1 MRRVILIS
9 FILSI
14 GLARPA
20 IGQAQSPADPATA
33 AVPAG
38 DQTKPATPSTDQG
51 KPVTAPPTAT
61 PQTPA
66 APTVEVPHSLFD
78 QTWHQ
83 FQFGGRLTSIDG
95 DPARFQR
102 YQDVRDGVLF
112 TDARYANEAPEG
124 DWQFR
129 AAADNVGYRDQ
140 RYFADYER
148 TGRFRV
154 AGHWDE
160 IPQFY
165 SVDTA
170 TPYTH
175 TADNLVLD
183 DATQQAAQNGGGLN
197 VWLPKAPQ
205 FDLRER
211 RDIGSVNFLATPTPQ
226 LDVTASYTMNR
237 HVGELPWGASFGFG
251 NDVEVPLPYDS
262 RANDVTIGA
271 QWNNT
276 HNMLSV
282 AYNGSWFDNLDTPL
296 IWDSPLRL
304 TDTTSAPGRGRM
316 SLWPSNS
323 AQTVSVGGFTKF
335 AHRTQ
340 LTGFIS
346 FGTWKNDETLQPFT
360 INPTLTQLPLPRTTA
375 DAEAGVVSTNLN
387 LVSRPQMDWRF
398 SARFRN
404 YDYTNDTP
412 HFSIT
417 QFINYDTS
425 VTTSPT
431 GGPELYA
438 HSRTNFDAD
447 ATWTGLQPVALTVG
461 YSRNNTG
468 HDFRIFENTGENV
481 FRLTA
486 DAVGS
491 QFVTFRAQYEYGDR
505 NGSDLDEELLVQI
518 GEQPAMRHYDVANRT
533 RNRFTGQVD
542 VSPNELLTLSASAG
556 FGKDNFPDSYFGL
569 EETTFQTF
577 SLGADFRQPDG
588 WGAGATYNYEHY
600 AGDQRSRTASPG
612 QTPPQETDPRRDW
625 MVDSKE
631 RVNYFSI
638 YATPPKIGA
647 NTEARFSYDFS
658 HALGSYLYTTDPGWT
673 SVGLA
678 APNQLPDVFNKLQQL
693 HVDVRHRLNNRL
705 AATFSYLYEPFRVYD
720 FAFDQSVV
728 NSIVQPSSLVMGYIY
743 RPYTANSFNFGIR
756 YLW

>member
-1 MRRVILIS
+1 MRRLILIS
-9 FILSI
+9 FTLSV
-14 GLARPA
+14 GLAIPA
-20 IGQAQSPADPATA
+20 IGQAQSASEPVEVA
-33 AVPAG
+33 APAG
-38 DQTKPATPSTDQG
+38 DQTKPATPSTGQG
-51 KPVTAPPTAT
+51 KPVTAPPTA

-78 QTWHQ
+78 QTWRQ
-83 FQFGGRLTSIDG
+83 FQFGGRVTSIDG

-102 YQDVRDGVLF
+102 YQDIRDGVLF

-148 TGRFRV
+148 TGRFKV
-154 AGHWDE
+154 AGRWDE

-197 VWLPKAPQ
+197 VWLPKASQ

-211 RDIGSVNFLATPTPQ
+211 RDIGSVNFVATPTPQ
-226 LDVTASYTMNR
+226 LDVTAGYTMNR

-262 RANDVTIGA
+262 RTNDFTIGA

-276 HNMLSV
+276 RNMLSV
-282 AYNGSWFDNLDTPL
+282 AYNGSWFDNMDTPL
-296 IWDSPLRL
+296 IWDNPLRL
-304 TDTTSAPGRGRM
+304 TDSSTVPGRGRTT
-316 SLWPSNS
+316 LWPSNS
-323 AQTVSVGGFTKF
+323 AQTVSIGGFSKF

-346 FGTWKNDETLQPFT
+346 FGSWKNDETLQPFT
-360 INPTLTQLPLPRTTA
+360 INTALPQLPMPRTTA

-404 YDYTNDTP
+404 YDYSNSTP

-417 QFINYDTS
+417 QFINYDSS

-518 GEQPAMRHYDVANRT
+518 GEQPAMRHYDIANRT

-556 FGKDNFPDSYFGL
+556 FGRDNFPDTYFGL
-569 EETTFQTF
+569 GETTFQNF
-577 SLGADFRQPDG
+577 SFGADFRQPDG
-588 WGAGATYNYEHY
+588 WGVGATYNYEHY

-625 MVDSKE
+625 MTNSKE

-638 YATPPKIGA
+638 YANPPKIGP
-647 NTEARFSYDFS
+647 NTEARFSYDYS
-658 HALGSYLYTTDPGWT
+658 YALGSYLYTTDPGWT
-673 SVGLA
+673 SVGLVP
-678 APNQLPDVFNKLQQL
+678 PNQLPDVYNKLQQL
-693 HVDVRHRLNNRL
+693 HIDVRHRISNRV